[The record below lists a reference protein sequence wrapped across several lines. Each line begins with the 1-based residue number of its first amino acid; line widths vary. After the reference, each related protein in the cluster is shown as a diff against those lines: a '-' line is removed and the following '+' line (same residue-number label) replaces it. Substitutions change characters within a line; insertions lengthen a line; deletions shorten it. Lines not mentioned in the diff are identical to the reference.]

1 MERETDDEKLSIKKN
16 LYIELKEIYSKNRSQ
31 KDLMKTILGI

>member
-31 KDLMKTILGI
+31 KDLMKMIMGI